1 MAEAIQ
7 TGVTLLIKSIKKTIV
22 PAVLPKFLKTLVIP
36 VPPEPSVRTS
46 FLNIIWPTH
55 TPEGMD
61 ASKYP
66 ISIGTIVIKIFEVIK
81 FTLSVDICYN
91 ALGKS

>member
-1 MAEAIQ
+1 MAEAIH
-7 TGVTLLIKSIKKTIV
+7 TGVTLLIKSMKKTMV
-22 PAVLPKFLKTLVIP
+22 PAFLPKFLMTFVIP
-36 VPPEPSVRTS
+36 VAPDPRVRTS
-46 FLNIIWPTH
+46 FLNMICPTH

-66 ISIGTIVIKIFEVIK
+66 ISIGTMVIKIFEVIK